1 MHIVGLHLTLI
12 CSVTLTKSYHLSGLK
27 FFNCKVTSVMIFTRV
42 YLSLNL
48 LFVYLFL
55 AVLGLCCSTGFS
67 LAVVSGVYSLVAAR
81 GLLVA
86 VASLAVEQVL

>member
-12 CSVTLTKSYHLSGLK
+12 CCVTLTKSYHLSGLK
-27 FFNCKVTSVMIFTRV
+27 FFNCKVTSVMIFTCV
-42 YLSLNL
+42 YLSLHF

-67 LAVVSGVYSLVAAR
+67 LVVVSGLYSLGAVR

-86 VASLAVEQVL
+86 GASLAVEQVL